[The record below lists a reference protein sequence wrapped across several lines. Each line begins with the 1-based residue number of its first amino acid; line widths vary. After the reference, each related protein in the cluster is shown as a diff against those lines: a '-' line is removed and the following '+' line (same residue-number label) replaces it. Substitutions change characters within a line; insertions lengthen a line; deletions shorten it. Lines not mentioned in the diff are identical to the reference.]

1 CVARSVLEAGSRFGD
16 SRLPELFCGFERDR
30 RFSQGPCEYLVSCSP
45 QAWATGSVFHL
56 LQTLAGVEVDALAG
70 KIHIDPLATSL
81 YSRLR
86 VEGMRVGEGLLDF
99 TIDNRKV
106 GPRVKV
112 DRKPVGMVVHTPA

>member
-1 CVARSVLEAGSRFGD
+1 
-16 SRLPELFCGFERDR
+16 
-30 RFSQGPCEYLVSCSP
+30 
-45 QAWATGSVFHL
+45 
-56 LQTLAGVEVDALAG
+56 
-70 KIHIDPLATSL
+70 LATSL